1 MGPKKGKTRKRPNK
15 DTGDAKTKYLSK
27 AKLKLYITLTLATVF
42 VTSFS
47 ALLFLVPFVIDPSLA
62 AMRAD
67 FVAAPVDCRGVQSK
81 YILGK

>member
-1 MGPKKGKTRKRPNK
+1 MGPKLKKPHKSKELGEEKGNHF
-15 DTGDAKTKYLSK
+15 SK
-27 AKLKLYITLTLATVF
+27 AHIKLYITLTLATLF

-67 FVAAPVDCRGVQSK
+67 FVPSSVECRVVQTK

>member
-1 MGPKKGKTRKRPNK
+1 MGPKLKTSKESGEEKP
-15 DTGDAKTKYLSK
+15 KYLSR
-27 AKLKLYITLTLATVF
+27 AKLRLYITLTLATVF

-67 FVAAPVDCRGVQSK
+67 FVPTPVDCRVVQSK